1 MKRKIIERT
10 RNTMKMELVWTSM
23 ERMVRPARDP
33 DTEEREG
40 ERGGLT
46 ILIKCFY
53 LTCKYRDVGLKHLHT
68 VHYMADAGR

>member
-33 DTEEREG
+33 DTEEGEG
-40 ERGGLT
+40 GGRVNNPNKMFLS
-46 ILIKCFY
+46 Y
-53 LTCKYRDVGLKHLHT
+53 L
-68 VHYMADAGR
+68 